1 MSRLMSLFS
10 SDDLVP
16 EVVESHP
23 LHELCSAATHMYP
36 PANAMLAGIDHND
49 CRPSAI
55 THTYPP
61 QLALSSNKE
70 SAMELDNP
78 WQFVRRV
85 RDDDEQPPNKVF
97 LKEVDRSSKLREDVR
112 ELNFS
117 NHDLLL
123 RKCHAQITSNV
134 RKSQMQ
140 SAIAQ
145 HQQQNQS
152 LQRDSANALAS
163 LDENHRKEV
172 AELQNNMVLDRQK
185 AQTEAHAEIECFLA
199 EKESRFEH
207 EMGLAR
213 DRLLA
218 DNESELTC
226 LDAKYSS
233 KINLLDNQIRHA
245 NTLSPAFAPA
255 WRHLVGKKPVATCTN
270 VVGFSPIPGS
280 SSESDAD
287 EEPQTDS
294 RPSLT
299 SLLGDVPIT
308 NATIG
313 MLAEALAKVLQTPQT
328 TSSRGPCP
336 RRKWLKPPVESFTD
350 TQRQDNKANVRELFK
365 NAFHATKDE
374 EFMLHVSASHEAILS
389 FAHETGPGPD
399 PLAMQWDM
407 TTTHNSMWNQHVI
420 YLLCSQY
427 ATMQVAN
434 GWARRS
440 SQSIRDNITLK
451 FGQCCKCWRRAQ
463 PLSLSDGTRETVQ
476 QVGDRLMDQT
486 NERLRL
492 ARVLTCRATK
502 FETRKKVTSTLL
514 SDRIATG
521 KHDQAVWEYLQGI
534 VENLGKD
541 GMSSDESEHED
552 GDVQVFRRKSMPWRA
567 DFTHEMQIIDQQ
579 CLMGAAVFTPCGSKP
594 AKCLRNAKSKSSQ
607 TAIEGLPRAF
617 YDASWL
623 IDQRSS
629 FTVSKKKFQRMEII
643 VAHQ

>member
-1 MSRLMSLFS
+1 M
-10 SDDLVP
+10 
-16 EVVESHP
+16 
-23 LHELCSAATHMYP
+23 
-36 PANAMLAGIDHND
+36 
-49 CRPSAI
+49 
-55 THTYPP
+55 HTYPP
-61 QLALSSNKE
+61 QPALSFNEE

-78 WQFVRRV
+78 WQFARRA

-97 LKEVDRSSKLREDVR
+97 LKEVDQSSKLREDVCK
-112 ELNFS
+112 LNFR

-123 RKCHAQITSNV
+123 RKRHMQITSNV
-134 RKSQMQ
+134 RESQLQ

-152 LQRDSANALAS
+152 LQDDSTNALTS
-163 LDENHRKEV
+163 LDENDRKEV

-185 AQTEAHAEIECFLA
+185 AQTEACAEIEHFLA
-199 EKESRFEH
+199 EKESQFEH

-218 DNESELTC
+218 DNESELTR
-226 LDAKYSS
+226 LDVKYSS
-233 KINLLDNQIRHA
+233 KINSLDNQIRHA
-245 NTLSPAFAPA
+245 NALSPAFAPA
-255 WRHLVGKKPVATCTN
+255 WQHLVGKKPVATY
-270 VVGFSPIPGS
+270 SRS

-299 SLLGDVPIT
+299 SLLGDVPIM

-313 MLAEALAKVLQTPQT
+313 MLAEALAKVLQTPQMM
-328 TSSRGPCP
+328 SSRGPCP
-336 RRKWLKPPVESFTD
+336 RRKRLKPPVESFMD

-389 FAHETGPGPD
+389 FAHGTGPGPD
-399 PLAMQWDM
+399 PLAMRWDM

-420 YLLCSQY
+420 DLLCSQ
-427 ATMQVAN
+427 
-434 GWARRS
+434 
-440 SQSIRDNITLK
+440 DDITLK
-451 FGQCCKCWRRAQ
+451 FGQCRKCWRRVQ
-463 PLSLSDGTRETVQ
+463 PLSLSDGTRKTAQ
-476 QVGDRLMDQT
+476 QVGDRLVDQT
-486 NERLRL
+486 DERLRL
-492 ARVLTCRATK
+492 ARVLTHRVTK
-502 FETRKKVTSTLL
+502 FETRKKVMSTLL

-521 KHDQAVWEYLQGI
+521 KHDQAVWEYLQDI

-552 GDVQVFRRKSMPWRA
+552 GDI
-567 DFTHEMQIIDQQ
+567 QIIDQQ
-579 CLMGAAVFTPCGSKP
+579 RLMGAAVFTPRGSKP
-594 AKCLRNAKSKSSQ
+594 AKHLR
-607 TAIEGLPRAF
+607 LPRAF

-623 IDQRSS
+623 VDQRSS

-643 VAHQ
+643 VAHQEPIVAENHVGRPIVSTGGLIEFVVWHVGMVSMAYYTSADDTVLAFQQLNAMMHLTYGLLPMGLELFRMKLVCVVLIVR